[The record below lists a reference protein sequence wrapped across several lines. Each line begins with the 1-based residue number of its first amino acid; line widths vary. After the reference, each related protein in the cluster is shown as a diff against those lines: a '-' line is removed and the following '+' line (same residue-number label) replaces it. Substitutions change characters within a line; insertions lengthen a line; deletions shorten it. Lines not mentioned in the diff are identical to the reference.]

1 MPPLTST
8 SSSTSSSKVT
18 FRDLAQGQC
27 APLSGAGHRLDTA
40 RLAALLALLPGW
52 ESDGNAIAKSFAFPD
67 YEATL
72 AFVNAVAR
80 IAQEQDHHPD
90 IAFGYNRCRIAW
102 TTHSLGGVS
111 LNDLICAAKLE
122 ALPRP

>member
-1 MPPLTST
+1 MPAVSRKLT
-8 SSSTSSSKVT
+8 
-18 FRDLAQGQC
+18 FAELAAGTC
-27 APLSGAGHRLDTA
+27 KPLSGTGCRLDA
-40 RLAALLALLPGW
+40 AGLAEPLALLPGW
-52 ESDGNAIAKSFAFPD
+52 EYKGEAIAKSFSFPG

-72 AFVNAVAR
+72 SFVSAVAR

-102 TTHSLGGVS
+102 STHSVGGVS
-111 LNDLICAAKLE
+111 LNDLICAAKIE

>member
-1 MPPLTST
+1 VSAVSRKLT
-8 SSSTSSSKVT
+8 
-18 FRDLAQGQC
+18 LAELAAGTC
-27 APLSGAGHRLDTA
+27 KPLSGAGCRLDA
-40 RLAALLALLPGW
+40 AGLAEPLALLPGW
-52 ESDGNAIAKSFAFPD
+52 KREGEAIAKSFSFPG

-72 AFVNAVAR
+72 SFVNAVAR

-102 TTHSLGGVS
+102 STHSVGGVS
-111 LNDLICAAKLE
+111 LNDLICAAKIE

>member
-1 MPPLTST
+1 MPPPTLTGSTT
-8 SSSTSSSKVT
+8 SSSNMT
-18 FRDLAQGQC
+18 REELANSRC

-40 RLAALLALLPGW
+40 RLDVLLALLPGW
-52 ESDGNAIAKSFAFPD
+52 TRDGEAIAKSFDFAG

-72 AFVNAVAR
+72 AFVNSVAR

-90 IAFGYNRCRIAW
+90 IAFGYNRCRVAYS
-102 TTHSLGGVS
+102 THSVGGIS
-111 LNDLICAAKLE
+111 LNDLICAAKIE

>member
-1 MPPLTST
+1 MPAVSRKLT
-8 SSSTSSSKVT
+8 
-18 FRDLAQGQC
+18 FAELAAGTC
-27 APLSGAGHRLDTA
+27 KPLSGAGCRLDA
-40 RLAALLALLPGW
+40 DGLAEPLALLPGW
-52 ESDGNAIAKSFAFPD
+52 KREGEAIAKSFSFPG

-72 AFVNAVAR
+72 SFINAVAR

-102 TTHSLGGVS
+102 STHSVGGVS
-111 LNDLICAAKLE
+111 LNDLICAAKIE

>member
-1 MPPLTST
+1 MPAVSRKLT
-8 SSSTSSSKVT
+8 
-18 FRDLAQGQC
+18 LAELAAGTC
-27 APLSGAGHRLDTA
+27 KPLSGAGCRLDA
-40 RLAALLALLPGW
+40 AGLAEPLALLPGW
-52 ESDGNAIAKSFAFPD
+52 KREGEAIAKSFSFPG

-72 AFVNAVAR
+72 SFVNAVAR

-102 TTHSLGGVS
+102 TTHSIGGVS
-111 LNDLICAAKLE
+111 LNDLICAAKIE

>member
-1 MPPLTST
+1 MPAVSRKLT
-8 SSSTSSSKVT
+8 
-18 FRDLAQGQC
+18 LAELAAGTC
-27 APLSGAGHRLDTA
+27 KPLSGAGCRLDA
-40 RLAALLALLPGW
+40 AGLAEPLALLPGW
-52 ESDGNAIAKSFAFPD
+52 KREGEAIAKSFSFPG

-72 AFVNAVAR
+72 SFVNAVAR

-102 TTHSLGGVS
+102 STHSVGGVS
-111 LNDLICAAKLE
+111 LNDLICAAKIE

>member
-1 MPPLTST
+1 MPAVSRKLT
-8 SSSTSSSKVT
+8 
-18 FRDLAQGQC
+18 LAELAAGTC
-27 APLSGAGHRLDTA
+27 KPLSGAGCRLDA
-40 RLAALLALLPGW
+40 AGLAEPLALLPGW
-52 ESDGNAIAKSFAFPD
+52 KREGEAIAKSFSFPG

-72 AFVNAVAR
+72 SFINAVAR

-102 TTHSLGGVS
+102 STHSVGGVS
-111 LNDLICAAKLE
+111 LNDLICAAKIE

>member
-1 MPPLTST
+1 MPPPTSTGSTT
-8 SSSTSSSKVT
+8 SSSSMA
-18 FRDLAQGQC
+18 FPELAQDQC
-27 APLSGAGHRLDTA
+27 VPLSGERHRLDAA
-40 RLAALLALLPGW
+40 RLDELLALLPGW
-52 ESDGNAIAKSFAFPD
+52 TRDGEAIAKSFDFAD

-90 IAFGYNRCRIAW
+90 IAFGYNRCRV
-102 TTHSLGGVS
+102 TYSTHSVGGIS
-111 LNDLICAAKLE
+111 LNDLICAAKIE

>member
-1 MPPLTST
+1 MPQELTFQELASGNCRPL
-8 SSSTSSSKVT
+8 
-18 FRDLAQGQC
+18 A
-27 APLSGAGHRLDTA
+27 GADHRLEPA

-52 ESDGNAIAKSFAFPD
+52 QSDGHAIARTFDFAG

-80 IAQEQDHHPD
+80 IAREQDHHPD
-90 IAFGYNRCRIAW
+90 IAFGYKHCRVAYS
-102 TTHSLGGVS
+102 THSVGGVS
-111 LNDLICAAKLE
+111 LNDLISAAKIE

>member
-1 MPPLTST
+1 VSRKLT
-8 SSSTSSSKVT
+8 
-18 FRDLAQGQC
+18 LAELAAGTC
-27 APLSGAGHRLDTA
+27 KPLSGAGCRLDA
-40 RLAALLALLPGW
+40 AGLAEPLALLPGW
-52 ESDGNAIAKSFAFPD
+52 KREGEAIAKSFSFPG

-72 AFVNAVAR
+72 SFVNAVAR

-102 TTHSLGGVS
+102 TTHSIGGVS
-111 LNDLICAAKLE
+111 LNDLICAAKIE